1 MVISFLLKFAI
12 GKYPVVDL
20 FQQITSCLRN
30 ALVAP
35 GGGNAETVEMG
46 RILFVIIDAEC
57 GGQYGTQCGEV
68 GEKGKIL
75 FTITFLF
82 EDTLFSRS
90 GRYLYTLLGKQ
101 GVSFLNS
108 SPCQYAS
115 SAS

>member
-1 MVISFLLKFAI
+1 MIINFLLKFAI
-12 GKYPVVDL
+12 GKYPVVYL

-30 ALVAP
+30 TPVAS

-82 EDTLFSRS
+82 EDTFVQQIGQIFVHAFGKTGCLF
-90 GRYLYTLLGKQ
+90 
-101 GVSFLNS
+101 
-108 SPCQYAS
+108 P
-115 SAS
+115 

>member
-1 MVISFLLKFAI
+1 MLLLLPA
-12 GKYPVVDL
+12 G
-20 FQQITSCLRN
+20 QCRN
-30 ALVAP
+30 CRN
-35 GGGNAETVEMG
+35 GENT
-46 RILFVIIDAEC
+46 FVIIDAEC
-57 GGQYGTQCGEV
+57 AGQYGTQCGEV

-82 EDTLFSRS
+82 EDTFVQQI
-90 GRYLYTLLGKQ
+90 GQIFVHALGKQ